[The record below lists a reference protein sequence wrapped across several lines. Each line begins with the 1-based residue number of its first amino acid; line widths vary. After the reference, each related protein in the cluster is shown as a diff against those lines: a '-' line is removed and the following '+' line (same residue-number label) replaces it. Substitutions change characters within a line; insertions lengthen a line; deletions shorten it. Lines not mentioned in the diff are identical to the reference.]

1 MGWAPPLATR
11 YLRQMLDEFGTADL
25 ALAATTQAPTAVAD
39 AGGAPSVAVLTYVAN
54 VNQIWHAHA
63 GCS

>member
-1 MGWAPPLATR
+1 
-11 YLRQMLDEFGTADL
+11 MLDEFGTADL
-25 ALAATTQAPTAVAD
+25 ALAATTQAPAAVAD